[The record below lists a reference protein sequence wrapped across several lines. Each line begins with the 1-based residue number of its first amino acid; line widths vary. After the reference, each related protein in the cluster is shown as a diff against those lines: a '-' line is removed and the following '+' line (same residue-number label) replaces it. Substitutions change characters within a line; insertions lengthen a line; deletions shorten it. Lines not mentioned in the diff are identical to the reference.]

1 MATGTRERILEA
13 ACDLIASDGI
23 DDVRIA
29 RVANRAG
36 ASTALVHHYFSTR
49 EELLEQ
55 ALLHSFDRVA
65 DDRFGGKH
73 EADASATA
81 GLARMIDEC
90 LPLPGLQEREWVLWV
105 ELWLR
110 AARDPALRPVAAQL
124 YERYRDWVAEVIRA
138 GIESGEFAAADP
150 DSLAERTMAFADGFG
165 VRALLRDPQ
174 VDTER
179 ARREIAALLADELG
193 LEQAPSAEPALRRR
207 ARRRGGRSCRP
218 GGSARLWLR
227 NALQRHAQQI
237 AVEHREVGCEALDD
251 PPLVPS

>member
-65 DDRFGGKH
+65 DDRFGGRH
-73 EADASATA
+73 EPDESATA
-81 GLARMIDEC
+81 GLARTIDEC
-90 LPLPGLQEREWVLWV
+90 LPLPGLQERDWVLWV

-110 AARDPALRPVAAQL
+110 AARDPALRPVAVRL
-124 YERYRDWVAEVIRA
+124 YERYREWIAATIRA
-138 GIESGEFAAADP
+138 GIDTGEFEPVDADL
-150 DSLAERTMAFADGFG
+150 LAERTMAFADGFG
-165 VRALLRDPQ
+165 IRALFRDPQ

-179 ARREIAALLADELG
+179 ARREIANLLATELG
-193 LEQAPSAEPALRRR
+193 LQPGAL
-207 ARRRGGRSCRP
+207 G
-218 GGSARLWLR
+218 
-227 NALQRHAQQI
+227 
-237 AVEHREVGCEALDD
+237 
-251 PPLVPS
+251 

>member
-1 MATGTRERILEA
+1 VPRITDHKVRAADRAATLASVATGTRERILEA

-55 ALLHSFDRVA
+55 ALMHSFDRVA
-65 DDRFGGKH
+65 DDRFGGQH
-73 EADASATA
+73 EPDESATA
-81 GLARMIDEC
+81 GLARTIDEC
-90 LPLPGLQEREWVLWV
+90 LPLPGMQERDWVLWV

-124 YERYRDWVAEVIRA
+124 YERYRDWLAGAIRA
-138 GIESGEFAAADP
+138 GIESGEFAPVDADR
-150 DSLAERTMAFADGFG
+150 LAERTMALADGFG

-174 VDTER
+174 MDTER
-179 ARREIAALLADELG
+179 ARREIAAVLAEELG
-193 LEQAPSAEPALRRR
+193 LEAGAL
-207 ARRRGGRSCRP
+207 G
-218 GGSARLWLR
+218 
-227 NALQRHAQQI
+227 
-237 AVEHREVGCEALDD
+237 
-251 PPLVPS
+251 

>member
-1 MATGTRERILEA
+1 VTLRADRAATLGAVATGTRERILEA

-65 DDRFGGKH
+65 DERFGGQQ
-73 EADASATA
+73 EPDESATA

-90 LPLPGLQEREWVLWV
+90 LPLPGMQERDWVLWV

-124 YERYRDWVAEVIRA
+124 YERYRDWVAGAIRA
-138 GIESGEFAAADP
+138 GIESGEFAAVDADR
-150 DSLAERTMAFADGFG
+150 LAERTMALADGLG

-174 VDTER
+174 MDTER
-179 ARREIAALLADELG
+179 ARREIAAVLAEELG
-193 LEQAPSAEPALRRR
+193 LDPSAL
-207 ARRRGGRSCRP
+207 G
-218 GGSARLWLR
+218 
-227 NALQRHAQQI
+227 
-237 AVEHREVGCEALDD
+237 
-251 PPLVPS
+251 

>member
-1 MATGTRERILEA
+1 LNATRTNRKASGGRSRRYARGVATGTRERILEA

-65 DDRFGGKH
+65 DDRFGGQN
-73 EADASATA
+73 EPGESATA
-81 GLARMIDEC
+81 ALVRTIDEC
-90 LPLPGLQEREWVLWV
+90 LPLPGIQERDWVLWV

-124 YERYRDWVAEVIRA
+124 YERYRDWVAEAIRA
-138 GIESGEFAAADP
+138 GIETGEFTATDP
-150 DSLAERTMAFADGFG
+150 DALAERTMAFADGFG
-165 VRALLRDPQ
+165 IRALLRDPQ

-179 ARREIAALLADELG
+179 ARREIAELLAAELG
-193 LEQAPSAEPALRRR
+193 LEPGAL
-207 ARRRGGRSCRP
+207 G
-218 GGSARLWLR
+218 
-227 NALQRHAQQI
+227 
-237 AVEHREVGCEALDD
+237 
-251 PPLVPS
+251 